1 MWIIAETSHMIFGT
15 MTYIISLIRSIYS
28 YTNFSID
35 PFFYYSGTSVIRHLC
50 NLKLFL
56 FTDRFSIENNLY
68 NPTPR
73 YSGIR
78 QFNDFPVM
86 QIRPV

>member
-1 MWIIAETSHMIFGT
+1 MQW
-15 MTYIISLIRSIYS
+15 
-28 YTNFSID
+28 
-35 PFFYYSGTSVIRHLC
+35 
-50 NLKLFL
+50 NLRNPTLFL

-78 QFNDFPVM
+78 PFNDFPVM